1 VPMRVSALSAYAIC
15 SSQQIMRLTAR
26 RPRLGRIQRKV
37 IAVILVI
44 VVVPMLIAGAISAAW
59 VTNHFELLLEGWIRE
74 AAQVNEASLQTLQR
88 DAMVVGDLLAHNL
101 GYDLEAEGLT
111 SLTIPAQ
118 LRPLVEQLGINLI
131 QLYDDQRRPTYSN
144 LPLQMMTSWLPG
156 QTEAILKVA
165 QDQDTLLAAVA
176 ILPLPRAGTARN
188 YLVLGSLLDQEFL
201 RRLGQASGLRTR
213 LFYPE
218 GEDYARAFRADAPA
232 LRVRLP
238 PGAYAQLQDRQPYY
252 NRESEEGSYRG
263 LYTPI
268 VDSTGHVEAVFFSGL
283 ESPELA
289 SLLTNRL
296 ALSVPIVLL
305 GVVIGAVVGLILSR
319 VVVRPIEYL
328 QSGVMHVAAQD
339 FRTEVPITSRDE
351 LGDLAR
357 AFNAMAAS
365 LRQARNA
372 QRREFQKDKLTA
384 LGELSLSLAHEIRN
398 PIGVINTAS
407 AMLSRPDQ
415 PVEKQGDLMRMIRE
429 ESLRLNQLL
438 KDFQQLARHRQPE
451 FATINPEAPL
461 EASLRVALAGRDD
474 VEIGHALSHGTAM
487 ISADPEL
494 LRQAWMNLVTNALQ
508 AMEGRPKRLLISTE
522 LRDRRVVVALE
533 DSGPGISAELMP
545 RLFEPFYTSKP
556 SGTGLGLTIAN
567 TLVEACGGRL
577 EVLPPKGSGACIG
590 MRFPIAG
597 GNRR

>member
-1 VPMRVSALSAYAIC
+1 MKLQAA
-15 SSQQIMRLTAR
+15 

-44 VVVPMLIAGAISAAW
+44 VVVPMLIAGGISAAW

-74 AAQVNEASLQTLQR
+74 AAQVNEATLQTLQR
-88 DAMVVGDLLAHNL
+88 DAMVVGNLLAHDR
-101 GYDLEAEGLT
+101 GYDVAAGDVT
-111 SLTIPAQ
+111 SGAIPAE
-118 LRPLVEQLGINLI
+118 LGPLVEQLGINLI
-131 QLYDDQRRPTYSN
+131 QLYDDQRRLVYSN
-144 LPLQMMTSWLPG
+144 VPLRMMTSWAPG
-156 QTEAILKVA
+156 QTEAIMKA
-165 QDQDTLLAAVA
+165 ARDDETLLAAVA
-176 ILPLPRAGTARN
+176 ILPLPRGGSPRS
-188 YLVLGSLLDQEFL
+188 YLVLGGLLDQEFT
-201 RRLGQASGLRTR
+201 RRLSQASGLRTR

-218 GEDYARAFRADAPA
+218 GEDYARAFGVGSPP

-238 PGAYAQLQDRQPYY
+238 PGAYAQLQGRQPYY

-283 ESPELA
+283 ESPGLA
-289 SLLTNRL
+289 SLLTNRVM
-296 ALSVPIVLL
+296 LSVPIVLL
-305 GVVIGAVVGLILSR
+305 GVVIGAGVGLILSR

-365 LRQARNA
+365 LREARDA

-407 AMLSRPDQ
+407 AMLARPDQ
-415 PVEKQGDLMRMIRE
+415 RPEKQADLMRMIRE
-429 ESLRLNQLL
+429 ESLRLNHLL

-451 FATINPEAPL
+451 FVTINPEAPL
-461 EASLRVALAGRDD
+461 EATLRVALAGRED
-474 VEIGHALSHGTAM
+474 VGVQHALGHGTAM

-508 AMEGRPKRLLISTE
+508 AMEGRAMRLVVSTE
-522 LRDRRVVVALE
+522 VRDDRVVIALE
-533 DSGPGISAELMP
+533 DSGPGISPELLP

-577 EVLPPKGSGACIG
+577 EALPAKGSGACLG
-590 MRFPIAG
+590 MVFPIMG
-597 GNRR
+597 GGQR

>member
-1 VPMRVSALSAYAIC
+1 MKFTV
-15 SSQQIMRLTAR
+15 AR
-26 RPRLGRIQRKV
+26 PPLGRIQRKV

-44 VVVPMLIAGAISAAW
+44 VVVPMLIAGGISAAW

-101 GYDLEAEGLT
+101 GYDVAAEGVT
-111 SLTIPAQ
+111 SLAIPVQ

-131 QLYDDQRRPTYSN
+131 QLYDDQRQLVYSN
-144 LPLQMMTSWLPG
+144 VALQMMTSWAPG
-156 QTEAILKVA
+156 QTEAILKAA
-165 QDQDTLLAAVA
+165 QDDDTLLAAVA
-176 ILPLPRAGTARN
+176 ILPFPRGGPPRS
-188 YLVLGSLLDQEFL
+188 YLVLGSLLDQEFM

-218 GEDYARAFRADAPA
+218 GEDYARAFRVGAPP

-238 PGAYAQLQDRQPYY
+238 PGAYARLQGHQPYY

-283 ESPELA
+283 ESPQLA
-289 SLLTNRL
+289 SLLTNRWV
-296 ALSVPIVLL
+296 LSIPIVLL

-339 FRTEVPITSRDE
+339 FRTEVPITSHDE

-365 LRQARNA
+365 LREARDA

-407 AMLSRPDQ
+407 VMLARADQRP
-415 PVEKQGDLMRMIRE
+415 EKQADLMRMIRE
-429 ESLRLNQLL
+429 ESLRLNHLL

-451 FATINPEAPL
+451 FATMNPEAPL
-461 EASLRVALAGRDD
+461 EAILRVALAGRED
-474 VEIGHALSHGTAM
+474 VEVRHALGHGTAM
-487 ISADPEL
+487 INADPEL

-508 AMEGRPKRLLISTE
+508 AMEGRPMRLVVSTE
-522 LRDRRVVVALE
+522 VRDGRVVIALE
-533 DSGPGISAELMP
+533 DSGPGISAELLP
-545 RLFEPFYTSKP
+545 RLFEPFYTSK
-556 SGTGLGLTIAN
+556 STGTGLGLTIAN

-577 EVLPPKGSGACIG
+577 EVLPAKGSGACIG
-590 MRFPIAG
+590 MLFPIARG
-597 GNRR
+597 SAR

>member
-1 VPMRVSALSAYAIC
+1 MKLAAW
-15 SSQQIMRLTAR
+15 

-44 VVVPMLIAGAISAAW
+44 VVVPMLIAGGISAAW

-74 AAQVNEASLQTLQR
+74 AAQVNEGSLQTLQR
-88 DAMVVGDLLAHNL
+88 DAMVVGELLAHSL
-101 GYDLEAEGLT
+101 VDDLQGEPLT
-111 SLTIPAQ
+111 SLTIPPP
-118 LRPLVEQLGINLI
+118 LRPLVAQLGINLI
-131 QLYDDQRRPTYSN
+131 QLYDAQRRLLDAN
-144 LPLQMMTSWLPG
+144 VPLEMMTSWVEG

-165 QDQDTLLAAVA
+165 RDQETLLAAVV
-176 ILPLPRAGTARN
+176 ILPLPPAGTPRN
-188 YLVLGSLLDQEFL
+188 YLVLGSLLDEEFMS
-201 RRLGQASGLRTR
+201 RLGQASGMRTR

-218 GEDYARAFRADAPA
+218 GEDYARAFRAGAPP
-232 LRVRLP
+232 LKVRLP
-238 PGAYAQLQDRQPYY
+238 PGAYAQLQNRQAYY
-252 NRESEEGSYRG
+252 NRESAEGSYRG

-296 ALSVPIVLL
+296 AFAVPIVLL
-305 GVVIGAVVGLILSR
+305 GVGIGVVVGLILSR

-365 LRQARNA
+365 LRQARDT

-407 AMLSRPDQ
+407 AMLSRPD
-415 PVEKQGDLMRMIRE
+415 PRPEKQGDLMRMIRE

-451 FATINPEAPL
+451 FATMNPEAPL
-461 EASLRVALAGRDD
+461 EAALRVVLAGRDD
-474 VEIGHALSHGTAM
+474 VEVHHALGHGTAM
-487 ISADPEL
+487 INADPEL
-494 LRQAWMNLVTNALQ
+494 LRQAWVNLVTNALH
-508 AMEGRPKRLLISTE
+508 AMEGRAMRLLVTTE
-522 LRDRRVVVALE
+522 VQDRRVVVALE

-545 RLFEPFYTSKP
+545 RLFEPFFTSK
-556 SGTGLGLTIAN
+556 STGTGLGLTIAN

-577 EVLPPKGSGACIG
+577 EVLPPKGSGARIG
-590 MRFPIAG
+590 MRFRVAREG
-597 GNRR
+597 GR

>member
-1 VPMRVSALSAYAIC
+1 MKLNA
-15 SSQQIMRLTAR
+15 T

-44 VVVPMLIAGAISAAW
+44 VVVPMLIAGGISAAW
-59 VTNHFELLLEGWIRE
+59 MTHHFELLLEGWIRE
-74 AAQVNEASLQTLQR
+74 AAQVNEATLQTLQR

-101 GYDLEAEGLT
+101 GQDLETQRLT
-111 SLTIPAQ
+111 SLTVPPQ
-118 LRPLVEQLGINLI
+118 LMPLVDQLGINLI
-131 QLYDDQRRPTYSN
+131 QLYDEQRRLTYSN
-144 LPLQMMTSWLPG
+144 VPLQMMTSWAPG

-165 QDQDTLLAAVA
+165 HEEDTLLAAVA
-176 ILPLPRAGTARN
+176 ILALPRGGQARN
-188 YLVLGSLLDQEFL
+188 HLVLGSLLDQEFV

-218 GEDYARAFRADAPA
+218 GEDYARAFRSDAPA

-238 PGAYAQLQDRQPYY
+238 PGAYSQLQHRQPYY
-252 NRESEEGSYRG
+252 NRESEEGRYRG

-296 ALSVPIVLL
+296 MLSVPIVLL

-365 LRQARNA
+365 LRQARDA

-407 AMLSRPDQ
+407 AMLARPEQ
-415 PVEKQGDLMRMIRE
+415 PPEKQADLMRMIRE
-429 ESLRLNQLL
+429 ESLRLNHLL

-461 EASLRVALAGRDD
+461 EATLRVALAGRED
-474 VEIGHALSHGTAM
+474 VEVRHALAHGTAM

-508 AMEGRPKRLLISTE
+508 AMEGRPMRLLVSTE
-522 LRDRRVVVALE
+522 LHDGRVVVALE
-533 DSGPGISAELMP
+533 DSGPGISADLMP

-556 SGTGLGLTIAN
+556 TGTGLGLTIAN

-577 EVLPPKGSGACIG
+577 EVLSPKGSGTCIG
-590 MRFPIAG
+590 MRFRVARG
-597 GNRR
+597 SER

>member
-1 VPMRVSALSAYAIC
+1 MKLMAG
-15 SSQQIMRLTAR
+15 

-44 VVVPMLIAGAISAAW
+44 VVVPMLIAGGISAAW
-59 VTNHFELLLEGWIRE
+59 VTNHFELLLERWIRE

-88 DAMVVGDLLAHNL
+88 DAMVVGDLLAHHL
-101 GYDLEAEGLT
+101 GYDLQAEGLT

-131 QLYDDQRRPTYSN
+131 QLYDDRRRLVYSN
-144 LPLQMMTSWLPG
+144 VALQMMTSWAPG
-156 QTEAILKVA
+156 QTEAILQA
-165 QDQDTLLAAVA
+165 AHDEDTLLAAVA
-176 ILPLPRAGTARN
+176 ILPLPRAGTPRN

-218 GEDYARAFRADAPA
+218 GEDYARAFRVDAPP

-296 ALSVPIVLL
+296 VLSVPIVLL

-319 VVVRPIEYL
+319 MVVRPIEYL

-339 FRTEVPITSRDE
+339 FRTQVPITSRDE

-365 LRQARNA
+365 LRAARDA

-415 PVEKQGDLMRMIRE
+415 PPEKQADLMRMIRE
-429 ESLRLNQLL
+429 ESLRLNHLL

-451 FATINPEAPL
+451 FAIMNPEAPL
-461 EASLRVALAGRDD
+461 EATLRVALAGRDD
-474 VEIGHALSHGTAM
+474 VEVRHTLGHGTAM

-508 AMEGRPKRLLISTE
+508 AMEGRPMRLLVSTE
-522 LRDRRVVVALE
+522 LRDGRVVIALE
-533 DSGPGISAELMP
+533 DSGPGISADLLP

-577 EVLPPKGSGACIG
+577 EVLPAKGSGACLG
-590 MRFPIAG
+590 MLFPIARG
-597 GNRR
+597 SKS

>member
-1 VPMRVSALSAYAIC
+1 
-15 SSQQIMRLTAR
+15 
-26 RPRLGRIQRKV
+26 
-37 IAVILVI
+37 
-44 VVVPMLIAGAISAAW
+44 
-59 VTNHFELLLEGWIRE
+59 
-74 AAQVNEASLQTLQR
+74 
-88 DAMVVGDLLAHNL
+88 
-101 GYDLEAEGLT
+101 
-111 SLTIPAQ
+111 
-118 LRPLVEQLGINLI
+118 
-131 QLYDDQRRPTYSN
+131 
-144 LPLQMMTSWLPG
+144 
-156 QTEAILKVA
+156 
-165 QDQDTLLAAVA
+165 
-176 ILPLPRAGTARN
+176 
-188 YLVLGSLLDQEFL
+188 
-201 RRLGQASGLRTR
+201 
-213 LFYPE
+213 
-218 GEDYARAFRADAPA
+218 
-232 LRVRLP
+232 
-238 PGAYAQLQDRQPYY
+238 
-252 NRESEEGSYRG
+252 
-263 LYTPI
+263 
-268 VDSTGHVEAVFFSGL
+268 
-283 ESPELA
+283 
-289 SLLTNRL
+289 
-296 ALSVPIVLL
+296 
-305 GVVIGAVVGLILSR
+305 

-339 FRTEVPITSRDE
+339 FRTEVPITSHDE

-365 LRQARNA
+365 LRQARDA

-474 VEIGHALSHGTAM
+474 VEVGHALSHGTAM
-487 ISADPEL
+487 INADPEL

-508 AMEGRPKRLLISTE
+508 AMEGRPKRLIVSTE
-522 LRDRRVVVALE
+522 LRDQRIVVALE

-556 SGTGLGLTIAN
+556 GGTGLGLTIAN

-577 EVLPPKGSGACIG
+577 AVLPPKGSGACIG
-590 MRFPIAG
+590 MRFPIA
-597 GNRR
+597 RASKR